1 MFLVRFEERSHIGR
15 VWRSIVERPIK
26 VSSEGCIQDCGKAVA
41 RFLSYLLN
49 HEIEDSLCVCVQVSR
64 KVYAGVVLGQSNE
77 NKLILAPPRCHKQ
90 LHRRQVPIAI
100 NNVIG
105 SSFPQLLGASL
116 QKLSSEATGF
126 WAAFALIKRKLLL
139 VFFNF

>member
-1 MFLVRFEERSHIGR
+1 MLYTSKVPLLH
-15 VWRSIVERPIK
+15 
-26 VSSEGCIQDCGKAVA
+26 VSSALLFVLNLQDHLLGRCVSFAPEVP
-41 RFLSYLLN
+41 LS
-49 HEIEDSLCVCVQVSR
+49 EQQVSR